1 MKNNAQKKKNTSSR
15 GHSGQSGVKV
25 KNTKRTKEI
34 AAVVLFFLGIF
45 FFFSFI
51 NKTGALG
58 RFVAGIMY
66 GVFGQLVSYVIMCFL
81 VVLAWTLLRNTAG
94 RIFDLKTSALLV
106 AFIILLGALIHTVFH
121 APSDYAGLSFF
132 DGVAELWTSKYS
144 GGLLGGSICLLLFK
158 FVEKVGAL
166 VILIPATLIVAMLLF
181 SLSLMNFAQKTA
193 VGFSRISDWVGT
205 VRRRFAASR
214 KAKKAQRVAYVADD
228 MYSDDIDENIP
239 YSPHASNTDIAF
251 ESAATRKKMRTVFQD
266 ESIDEPVKQKQEL
279 QNQFG
284 EVESE
289 EDDQQPE
296 PANGVLPGMDRTVK
310 TKAPTFDSEIK
321 ITTSK
326 NEIEYVKPPVTLLQ
340 SVEESESTGTEYRLA
355 ATRTARK
362 LEEVMKSFGIEAKV
376 IHISRGS
383 SITRYELQPHSGVKV
398 SRIKGLSEDIAL
410 NLAAPGVR
418 IEAPIPGKAAIG
430 IEIPNSE
437 TRTVYLKDLIEA
449 EEFTNHKSPLAF
461 CLGEDITGAPVI
473 SDIAKM
479 PHLLI
484 AGSTGS
490 GKSVC
495 VNCMIMSLLYR
506 SSPDDLRFIMIDPKV
521 VELSV
526 YNGIPHLLIPV
537 VTEPKKAASALA
549 WAVQEM
555 ENRYKQFSQ
564 FNIRDISSYNIFA
577 TNNGMETMPRIVII
591 IDELADL
598 MMVAR
603 DSVEEAINRI
613 AQKARAAGMHL
624 IVATQRPSVDVIT
637 GLIKANISS
646 RIAFKVASQ
655 VDSKTILD
663 VGGAEKLIGRGD
675 MLYYPNGS
683 MKFTRVQGGFVS
695 DSEIE
700 SVVEFLSSANSE
712 YDECQDPAT
721 VLSSVRPLGE
731 KGGKN
736 PDDLDEYFGK
746 ALAIAIESKQIS
758 ASYLQRRLSVGY
770 SRASRLIDQ
779 MEEHGYISGRD
790 GNNPRHVLVDELPDE
805 FADSAYDI

>member
-1 MKNNAQKKKNTSSR
+1 MKDNAQKKNNTSANKN
-15 GHSGQSGVKV
+15 QSGMKV

-45 FFFSFI
+45 MFFSFI
-51 NKTGALG
+51 NKTGAIG
-58 RFVAGIMY
+58 RLTQSIMY
-66 GVFGQLVSYVIMCFL
+66 GIFGQMVSYVVMCFL
-81 VVLAWTLLRNTAG
+81 IVLAWTLLRNTAS
-94 RIFDLKTSALLV
+94 RIFDIKTSALLV
-106 AFIILLGALIHTVFH
+106 AFVVLLGALIHTVCH
-121 APSDYAGLSFF
+121 SPSEYEGLTFF
-132 DGVAELWTSKYS
+132 GYVSALWNSNFS
-144 GGLLGGSICLLLFK
+144 GGLIGGSICLLLFR

-166 VILIPATLIVAMLLF
+166 VILIPATLIVSMLLF

-193 VGFSRISDWVGT
+193 VGFSHVSAWFSSVK
-205 VRRRFAASR
+205 RRFATSR
-214 KAKKAQRVAYVADD
+214 KAKKQNNDSYDIYDDSGTGNSEFPVPADS
-228 MYSDDIDENIP
+228 SDIK
-239 YSPHASNTDIAF
+239 Y
-251 ESAATRKKMRTVFQD
+251 ESATTRRRKKFIDASVEEEKTETNFGQGDALYD
-266 ESIDEPVKQKQEL
+266 EEIVSDGADPLPHIDK
-279 QNQFG
+279 
-284 EVESE
+284 
-289 EDDQQPE
+289 
-296 PANGVLPGMDRTVK
+296 TVK
-310 TKAPTFDSEIK
+310 TKGPATDTEIK

-326 NEIEYVKPPVTLLQ
+326 RELEYVKPPVTLLQ

-398 SRIKGLSEDIAL
+398 SRIKSLSEDIAL
-410 NLAAPGVR
+410 NLAASGVR

-437 TRTVYLKDLIEA
+437 TRTVYLKDLVESD
-449 EEFTNHKSPLAF
+449 EFVNHKSPLAF
-461 CLGEDITGAPVI
+461 CLGEDITGVPII
-473 SDIAKM
+473 SDISKM

-506 SSPDDLRFIMIDPKV
+506 SSPDDVRFIMIDPKV

-564 FNIRDISSYNIFA
+564 YNIRDISSYNVYA
-577 TNNGMETMPRIVII
+577 ANNDMETMPRIVII
-591 IDELADL
+591 VDELADL

-624 IVATQRPSVDVIT
+624 IVATQRPSVDVVT

-695 DSEIE
+695 DGEIE
-700 SVVEFLSSANSE
+700 SVVEFLTSANSE
-712 YDECQDPAT
+712 YEPCQDSSA
-721 VLSSVRPLGE
+721 VLNSVRPLGE
-731 KGGKN
+731 KNAKS
-736 PDDLDEYFGK
+736 PEDLDEYFGK
-746 ALAIAIESKQIS
+746 ALAIAIESKNIS

-779 MEEHGYISGRD
+779 MEEHGYISVKD
-790 GNNPRHVLVDELPDE
+790 GNNPRHVLIEELPEE
-805 FADSAYDI
+805 FASEADEI

>member
-1 MKNNAQKKKNTSSR
+1 MKDNAQKKNNSSAGKN
-15 GHSGQSGVKV
+15 QSGMKV

-34 AAVVLFFLGIF
+34 AAVVLFFLGVF
-45 FFFSFI
+45 MFFSFI
-51 NKTGALG
+51 NKTGAIG
-58 RFVAGIMY
+58 RLTQSIMY
-66 GVFGQLVSYVIMCFL
+66 GIFGQMVSYVVMCFL
-81 VVLAWTLLRNTAG
+81 VVLAWTLLRNTAS
-94 RIFDLKTSALLV
+94 RIFDIKTSSLLV
-106 AFIILLGALIHTVFH
+106 AFVVLLGALIHTVCH
-121 APSDYAGLSFF
+121 SASEYEGLSFF
-132 DGVAELWTSKYS
+132 GYVSALWNSDFS
-144 GGLLGGSICLLLFK
+144 GGLIGGSICLLLFR

-166 VILIPATLIVAMLLF
+166 VILIPATLIVSMILF

-193 VGFSRISDWVGT
+193 VGFSHVSAWISSVK
-205 VRRRFAASR
+205 RRFSTSR
-214 KAKKAQRVAYVADD
+214 KVNKENNNGYDIYDDTHSGNSEFPVPADD
-228 MYSDDIDENIP
+228 SDIK
-239 YSPHASNTDIAF
+239 Y
-251 ESAATRKKMRTVFQD
+251 ESATTRKRKRFTDAGIIEDRQ
-266 ESIDEPVKQKQEL
+266 
-279 QNQFG
+279 
-284 EVESE
+284 EVEDVSE
-289 EDDQQPE
+289 EDSYEDEELITGPDN
-296 PANGVLPGMDRTVK
+296 PLPHIDKTIK
-310 TKAPTFDSEIK
+310 TKGPAIDAAIK

-326 NEIEYVKPPVTLLQ
+326 RELEYVKPPVTLLQ

-398 SRIKGLSEDIAL
+398 SRIKGLSEDIAM
-410 NLAAPGVR
+410 NLAASGVR

-437 TRTVYLKDLIEA
+437 TRTVYLKDLVESD
-449 EEFTNHKSPLAF
+449 EFVNHKSPLAF
-461 CLGEDITGAPVI
+461 CLGEDITGEPII
-473 SDIAKM
+473 SDISKM

-506 SSPDDLRFIMIDPKV
+506 SSPDDVRFIMIDPKV

-564 FNIRDISSYNIFA
+564 FNIRDITSYNVYA
-577 TNNGMETMPRIVII
+577 ANNDMETMPRIVII
-591 IDELADL
+591 VDELADL

-624 IVATQRPSVDVIT
+624 IVATQRPSVDVVT

-695 DSEIE
+695 DGEIE

-712 YDECQDPAT
+712 YEPCQESSEM
-721 VLSSVRPLGE
+721 LNSVRPLGDKSG
-731 KGGKN
+731 KG
-736 PDDLDEYFGK
+736 PEDLDEYFAR
-746 ALAIAIESKQIS
+746 ALAIAIESKNIS

-779 MEEHGYISGRD
+779 MEEHGYISSKD
-790 GNNPRHVLVDELPDE
+790 GNNPRHVLIDELPEE
-805 FADSAYDI
+805 FASEIDCI

>member
-1 MKNNAQKKKNTSSR
+1 MKDNAQKKKNTSGR
-15 GHSGQSGVKV
+15 GSNGQSGVTV
-25 KNTKRTKEI
+25 KNTKKTKEI

-45 FFFSFI
+45 LFFSFI
-51 NKTGALG
+51 NKTGTLG
-58 RFVAGIMY
+58 RVVAGIMY
-66 GVFGQLVSYVIMCFL
+66 GIFGQLVSYVIMCFL
-81 VVLAWTLLRNTAG
+81 VVLAWTLLRNTAS

-106 AFIILLGALIHTVFH
+106 AFIILLGALIHTIFH
-121 APSDYAGLSFF
+121 SPSDYNGLSFF
-132 DGVAELWTSKYS
+132 EGVAALWTSKYS

-166 VILIPATLIVAMLLF
+166 VILIPATLIVAMVLF

-193 VGFSRISDWVGT
+193 VGFSHVSDWLGS
-205 VRRRFAASR
+205 VRKRFAASR
-214 KAKKAQRVAYVADD
+214 KAKKAQKAAYVAND
-228 MYSDDIDENIP
+228 MYSDSIDDNDP
-239 YSPHASNTDIAF
+239 YPAHVANTDIAF
-251 ESAATRKKMRTVFQD
+251 ESAATRKKKRTVFSD
-266 ESIDEPVKQKQEL
+266 ENVDEPRTQKQEL

-284 EVESE
+284 DPEPE
-289 EDDQQPE
+289 EDQQPE
-296 PANGVLPGMDRTVK
+296 HTNGVLPGMDKTVK
-310 TKAPTFDSEIK
+310 TKTPAYDTEIK

-449 EEFTNHKSPLAF
+449 EEFANHKSPLAF
-461 CLGEDITGAPVI
+461 CLGEDITGAPII

-506 SSPDDLRFIMIDPKV
+506 SSPDDIRFIMIDPKV

-555 ENRYKQFSQ
+555 ENRYRQFSQ
-564 FNIRDISSYNIFA
+564 FNIRDISSYNIYA
-577 TNNGMETMPRIVII
+577 ANNGMETMPRIVII

-700 SVVEFLSSANSE
+700 SVVEFLASANSE
-712 YDECQDPAT
+712 YDECQDPST
-721 VLSSVRPLGE
+721 VLNSVRPLGE
-731 KGGKN
+731 KAGKS

-779 MEEHGYISGRD
+779 MEEHGYISSRD
-790 GNNPRHVLVDELPDE
+790 GNNPRHVLVDELPEE

>member
-1 MKNNAQKKKNTSSR
+1 MKDNEQKKNNSTSSKN
-15 GHSGQSGVKV
+15 QSGMKV

-34 AAVVLFFLGIF
+34 VAVVLFFMGIF
-45 FFFSFI
+45 LFFSFI
-51 NKTGALG
+51 DKTGALG
-58 RFVAGIMY
+58 RFTQNIMY
-66 GVFGQLVSYVIMCFL
+66 GIFGQLVSYVVMCFL
-81 VVLAWTLLRNTAG
+81 VVLAWTLLRNTAS
-94 RIFDLKTSALLV
+94 RIFDVKTSALLI
-106 AFIILLGALIHTVFH
+106 AFVVLLGALIHTIWH
-121 APSDYAGLSFF
+121 SPSDYDGLSFF
-132 DGVAELWTSKYS
+132 KCVAALWNSKFS

-166 VILIPATLIVAMLLF
+166 VILIPATLIVSMLLF

-193 VGFSRISDWVGT
+193 VGFSHVSDWVSS
-205 VRRRFAASR
+205 VKRRFATSR
-214 KAKKAQRVAYVADD
+214 KAKKALPADD
-228 MYSDDIDENIP
+228 IYDDAGSEDSDYPVPAESSEIK
-239 YSPHASNTDIAF
+239 Y
-251 ESAATRKKMRTVFQD
+251 ESATTRKRKRMPPEEIEEIAKVSPIQADNDDYED
-266 ESIDEPVKQKQEL
+266 EEITS
-279 QNQFG
+279 G
-284 EVESE
+284 E
-289 EDDQQPE
+289 DNP
-296 PANGVLPGMDRTVK
+296 LPHVDKPIK
-310 TKAPTFDSEIK
+310 TKGPVAETEIK

-326 NEIEYVKPPVTLLQ
+326 REVEYAKPPATLLQ

-362 LEEVMKSFGIEAKV
+362 LEEVLKSFGIDAKV

-398 SRIKGLSEDIAL
+398 SRIKSLSEDIAL
-410 NLAAPGVR
+410 NLAASGVR

-437 TRTVYLKDLIEA
+437 TRTVYLKDLIESD
-449 EEFTNHKSPLAF
+449 EFINHKSPLAF
-461 CLGEDITGAPVI
+461 CLGEDITGEPVI
-473 SDIAKM
+473 SDISKM

-506 SSPDDLRFIMIDPKV
+506 SSPDDVRFIMIDPKV

-537 VTEPKKAASALA
+537 VTEPKKAAAALA

-555 ENRYKQFSQ
+555 ENRYKQFSLY
-564 FNIRDISSYNIFA
+564 NIRDISSYNIFA
-577 TNNGMETMPRIVII
+577 TKNDMETMPRIVII

-663 VGGAEKLIGRGD
+663 LGGAEKLIGRGD

-683 MKFTRVQGGFVS
+683 MKFTRCQGGFVS

-700 SVVEFLSSANSE
+700 SVVEFLTSANSE
-712 YDECQDPAT
+712 YEGCQDAST

-731 KGGKN
+731 KGAKSA
-736 PDDLDEYFGK
+736 DDLDEYFGK
-746 ALAIAIESKQIS
+746 ALAIAIESKNIS

-779 MEEHGYISGRD
+779 MEEHGYISVKD
-790 GNNPRHVLVDELPDE
+790 GNNPRHVLIDELPEE
-805 FADSAYDI
+805 FASEASDF